1 MICYS
6 LHVQIVIFF
15 AFLLPL
21 TPLAAD
27 EWFLSYYFG
36 GTIGNMATANPSKGE
51 LATRASVAKP
61 TQATEAAQAAPAVT
75 VAPPSRREFLYYIW
89 GASLALL
96 LGQASAGLIWFAFPR
111 FREGEFGGVFT
122 VGAGDLPEVGLPPN
136 SIPSGRFHIS
146 NSPDGVLALYGVCT
160 HLGCLPKW
168 VATNSRFECPCH
180 GSKFTGDGSY
190 IEGPAPRGLDR
201 FNIEL
206 VYADG
211 TRVQSDGSGS
221 PVPLDAGRTLL
232 EIRVNT
238 GRKASGPGPNVKL
251 GPQAI

>member
-1 MICYS
+1 MSGFCRI
-6 LHVQIVIFF
+6 I
-15 AFLLPL
+15 
-21 TPLAAD
+21 
-27 EWFLSYYFG
+27 FG
-36 GTIGNMATANPSKGE
+36 GSIGIMATANPSKGE

-61 TQATEAAQAAPAVT
+61 TQAMEAASAAPAVT

-96 LGQASAGLIWFAFPR
+96 LGQAGAGVLWFAFPR

-122 VGAGDLPEVGLPPN
+122 VGAVDLPGVGLPPN
-136 SIPSGRFHIS
+136 SIPSGRFHLS
-146 NSPDGVLALYGVCT
+146 NTPDGILALFGVCT

-168 VATNSRFECPCH
+168 VDTNGRFECPCH

-221 PVPLDAGRTLL
+221 PVPLQAGTSLL

-238 GRKASGPGPNVKL
+238 GSKASGPGPNIKL
-251 GPQAI
+251 APQSV